1 MYQREPL
8 PYYAGPVSF
17 FRTPSIEFDQ
27 VKEGMAVVLGV
38 PIDNAIT
45 FGRVGARFGP
55 RAIREISMRGRPIH
69 ETAEDQM
76 RIDVDTGIG
85 LRLKHD
91 TPVADLGDFNIYPAD
106 LMKTT
111 ESVIEGMAEV
121 TKRGAFP
128 VVLGGDHY
136 VAYPSFEGF
145 ARGFA
150 ERNPD
155 ARLGYIHL
163 DSHTDFY
170 DDFGDLGG
178 RYNHGTCVRR
188 ISENPIISLKNMSWV
203 GLVGTGLTLDQY
215 RLRRDHN
222 LTMLTAKDVRERGI
236 HDVMREALE
245 VAADGVDAVYISVDI
260 DIVNVMESPG
270 TGAIEFY
277 SMGATDLLEAMG
289 MLADYKELGALDLCE
304 VSPPWDPTG
313 RTEALAANG
322 LLALLRPWLF
332 DTVEIPE

>member
-1 MYQREPL
+1 MYQREPQ

-17 FRTPSIEFDQ
+17 FRTPNIEFDQ
-27 VKEGMAVVLGV
+27 VKEGMAVVAGV

-45 FGRVGARFGP
+45 FGRTGARFGP
-55 RAIREISMRGRPIH
+55 RAIREISMRSRPIQ
-69 ETAEDQM
+69 ETAEDKM

-85 LRLKHD
+85 LRLKD
-91 TPVADLGDFNIYPAD
+91 NALVADLGDFNVYPAD

-111 ESVIEGMAEV
+111 ESVIQGMAEV

-145 ARGFA
+145 ARGFV
-150 ERNPD
+150 ERNPN
-155 ARLGYIHL
+155 AKLGYIHL

-188 ISENPIISLKNMSWV
+188 ISENPVISLKNMSWV

-236 HDVMREALE
+236 RDVMRQAMD
-245 VAADGVDAVYISVDI
+245 VAADGVDAVYVSVDI
-260 DIVNVMESPG
+260 DIVNVMQAPG
-270 TGAIEFY
+270 TGAVEFY
-277 SMGATDLLEAMG
+277 SMNATDLIDAMD
-289 MLADYKELGALDLCE
+289 MFADYKELAALDLCE
-304 VSPPWDPTG
+304 VSPGWDPTG
-313 RTEALAANG
+313 RTDALAATG
-322 LLALLRPWLF
+322 LMAMLRPWFF